1 MQGKPIDDKPL
12 KLWLPAKMVTESSE
26 FQALEQGARG
36 AKPEMVRGATG
47 AASKA
52 QGADLAKVP

>member
-1 MQGKPIDDKPL
+1 LNRGNRSHQ
-12 KLWLPAKMVTESSE
+12 